1 MSAFYGFGD
10 IPLPVCYLE
19 GDGMQCEGPGREDR
33 RLVQIDSQTVL
44 VEYGPMRMTIQA
56 LHRGRPLIDLA
67 LEGGQVAFRV
77 LEELAQFLPVIKKKA
92 HEIKVEEDFP
102 VVVEKMIEATRRME
116 ARDLT
121 PLAAVAGATS
131 DVVADFMTGREATK
145 VIVDNGG
152 DIAVRLQE
160 GEEARVGIKTEIDA
174 KSSAYLLRIR
184 AGANIGGITTSGLGG
199 RSFTKGIASAVT
211 VLADTAA
218 LADAAATVIGNATLV
233 QDPTIK
239 RCLPETIY
247 PDTDIPGEYVT
258 AEVGDLSVQKIEE
271 ALQKGLQE
279 ALRIE
284 RHGHIRGAFIAVKG
298 RTMWTESMNP
308 WLTKL

>member
-1 MSAFYGFGD
+1 MAS
-10 IPLPVCYLE
+10 LE
-19 GDGMQCEGPGREDR
+19 GDGMQREDLVGEDR
-33 RLVQIDSQTVL
+33 RLAQIDSQTVL

-56 LHRGRPLIDLA
+56 LRQGHPLIHLA

-77 LEELAQFLPVIKKKA
+77 LEALAQFLPVIKRKA
-92 HEIKVEEDFP
+92 HRIEVEGDFP
-102 VVVEKMIEATRRME
+102 VVVQKMIEATKRMGTP
-116 ARDLT
+116 DLT

-131 DVVADFMTGREATK
+131 DVVADFLAGQGATK
-145 VIVDNGG
+145 IIVDNGG
-152 DIAVRLQE
+152 DIALRLQE
-160 GEEARVGIKTEIDA
+160 GEEVRVGIKTEIDA
-174 KSSAYLLRIR
+174 RDPAYLLRVG
-184 AGANIGGITTSGLGG
+184 AGMKIGGVTTSGLGG
-199 RSFTKGIASAVT
+199 RSFTKGIAAAVT
-211 VLADTAA
+211 VVAENAA

-233 QDPTIK
+233 EDPAIR

-258 AEVGDLSVQKIEE
+258 AEVGKLSLQKIEE
-271 ALQKGLQE
+271 ALKKGLQE

-298 RTMWTESMNP
+298 RTVWTESMNA

>member
-1 MSAFYGFGD
+1 MSHTGS
-10 IPLPVCYLE
+10 
-19 GDGMQCEGPGREDR
+19 GREDR

-44 VEYGPMRMTIQA
+44 VEYGPMRMTIQT
-56 LHRGRPLIDLA
+56 LHHGRPLIDLA
-67 LEGGQVAFRV
+67 LEGGQIAFRV
-77 LEELAQFLPVIKKKA
+77 LEDLAPFLPVIRRKA
-92 HEIKVEEDFP
+92 YQIDLEEGFP
-102 VVVEKMIEATRRME
+102 VVVQKMIEATKRMK
-116 ARDLT
+116 APDLT
-121 PLAAVAGATS
+121 PLAAVAGAAS
-131 DVVADFMTGREATK
+131 DVVADFLAGRGATK
-145 VIVDNGG
+145 IIVDNGG
-152 DIAVRLQE
+152 DIAVRLLE

-174 KSSAYLLRIR
+174 SSPTYLLRV
-184 AGANIGGITTSGLGG
+184 GAEMNIGGVTTSGLGG

-211 VLADTAA
+211 VVAENAA

-233 QDPTIK
+233 EDPAIK

-258 AEVGDLSVQKIEE
+258 TEVGELSLRKIEE

-298 RTMWTESMNP
+298 HTVWTESMNP